1 MAVAIC
7 IFYYIQKQI
16 RCSTKYKLEINIF
29 KRELNYLLSY
39 QKLYILFYQYCIVI
53 RTNPLFINIYGG
65 EKIFLVKLATTSES
79 YFWEP
84 YTIKGEEEL
93 WKSLDRKAK
102 TAEEGIKKKTKV
114 STIPELD
121 KKEETTSEASK
132 LKVRQKVKCLKTGIP
147 ILAWTVPTWF
157 YYKQKYEM
165 LSLKYDIELYFR
177 SEIELRKAFTNL
189 IYYKEVYTYFIKNL
203 HISLNSFWLLR
214 FLSLYTK
221 HYTQNRITWAVCIP
235 ELFTALQGRNF
246 LNYYRILLLTPKVYK
261 FLQLLENEGFCIM
274 YTLLINKNILLF
286 ISWVSNYLK
295 TLGVKNYKRF
305 LRLLKS
311 FLDALIIFSLKY
323 QLLYGYQFI
332 LRGKLMG
339 GGSTRKKHLI
349 FNAGQFSLSSK
360 KLSFNYKK
368 FIIKTGG
375 GIISGEFRLF
385 FRICLLLQFY
395 TFFIIYLFF
404 FIFFY

>member
-1 MAVAIC
+1 M
-7 IFYYIQKQI
+7 QH
-16 RCSTKYKLEINIF
+16 STKYKFEINIF
-29 KRELNYLLSY
+29 KRELIYLAYY
-39 QKLYILFYQYCIVI
+39 QKLYILFYQYCIVMQA
-53 RTNPLFINIYGG
+53 NSVFINIYEG
-65 EKIFLVKLATTSES
+65 ERVFLAKLATISES

-84 YTIKGEEEL
+84 YTVKGEKEF
-93 WKSLDRKAK
+93 WKSLERRSK

-114 STIPELD
+114 STIPELE
-121 KKEETTSEASK
+121 KKEETTNEASK
-132 LKVRQKVKCLKTGIP
+132 TKVLQKRRRPKTGEPIP
-147 ILAWTVPTWF
+147 TWTVPTWF
-157 YYKQKYEM
+157 HYKQKYEM
-165 LSLKYDIELYFR
+165 FSLKYDIEIYFR
-177 SEIELRKAFTNL
+177 SEVELRKAFINF
-189 IYYKEVYTYFIKNL
+189 IYYKEVYTYFFKNL

-221 HYTQNRITWAVCIP
+221 YYTQNRVMWAVCIP

-246 LNYYRILLLTPKVYK
+246 LNYYRIFLSTPKVYK
-261 FLQLLENEGFCIM
+261 FLQLLENEGFCLV
-274 YTLLINKNILLF
+274 YTILISKNILLF
-286 ISWVSNYLK
+286 ISWVSSYLK

-311 FLDALIIFSLKY
+311 FLDSLITFGIKY

-368 FIIKTGG
+368 FIIKTSGG
-375 GIISGEFRLF
+375 VISGEFRLF
-385 FRICLLLQFY
+385 FRICLPLQFY
-395 TFFIIYLFF
+395 TYYIIFLFF